1 MARGRSDQN
10 AGILEYALHHL
21 ERERDEIEAKIA
33 HIRRQLKGR
42 SATAPISAAGS
53 SAVALDGATPP
64 VRKRVL
70 SESARK
76 RIAAAQKR
84 RWAEHRKAK
93 ANAAA

>member
-1 MARGRSDQN
+1 MARGKSDQN

-33 HIRRQLKGR
+33 HIRRQLGGR
-42 SATAPISAAGS
+42 SA
-53 SAVALDGATPP
+53 SAVAAGPTEVSANGAASLP
-64 VRKRVL
+64 RKRVL
-70 SESARK
+70 SEAARK

-93 ANAAA
+93 ANAA

>member
-33 HIRRQLKGR
+33 HIRRQLGGR
-42 SATAPISAAGS
+42 SASAPAAAAGP
-53 SAVALDGATPP
+53 SAVSSNGALPA
-64 VRKRVL
+64 RKRVL

-76 RIAAAQKR
+76 KIAAAQKR

>member
-1 MARGRSDQN
+1 MARGKADQN

-33 HIRRQLKGR
+33 HIRRQLGGR
-42 SATAPISAAGS
+42 SGSASASGGGS
-53 SAVALDGATPP
+53 SVVTSNGASSPAG
-64 VRKRVL
+64 KRVL

-93 ANAAA
+93 ANAA